1 MAQAASKRGGG
12 AMQQPQLRPPVV
24 SYDDE
29 PSSISLELFGYHGGV
44 VVDGDEADGAAA
56 LSLQLA
62 FDDDDNFK
70 QQGGGCGAGGDY
82 YSSWAGAY
90 GGSGGASSSSS
101 SSVLSFEQ
109 AGGSGGGGHHHHHL
123 GYGDDGCALWLDAA
137 AAGMVEHPVQQH
149 GSACRFGLVSPGSS
163 AGDDAGLHFQEL
175 GSVQPPA
182 KATNKRTRQDAEVQ
196 AAAAKKQCG
205 SGGGRK
211 SKAKAAPAPTKD
223 PQSVAAK
230 VRRERI
236 AEKLKVLQDL
246 VPNGTKVDL
255 VTMLE
260 KAITYVKFLQLQVK
274 VLAADEFWPAQG
286 GKAPELSQVK
296 DALDAILSSQQYPNK

>member
-1 MAQAASKRGGG
+1 MAQAASKRG
-12 AMQQPQLRPPVV
+12 AMQQPQLRPVV

-29 PSSISLELFGYHGGV
+29 PSSMSLELFGYHGGV

-56 LSLQLA
+56 LSLQIA
-62 FDDDDNFK
+62 FDDDNFK
-70 QQGGGCGAGGDY
+70 GGASAVGGDY
-82 YSSWAGAY
+82 YGSWADAGY

-109 AGGSGGGGHHHHHL
+109 AGGSGHHHHHL
-123 GYGDDGCALWLDAA
+123 GYCDDGCALWMDA
-137 AAGMVEHPVQQH
+137 AAGMVEHPAQQH

-163 AGDDAGLHFQEL
+163 AGDDASLHFQEL
-175 GSVQPPA
+175 VGTVQPPA
-182 KATNKRTRQDAEVQ
+182 KPTNKRTRQDGEAVQ
-196 AAAAKKQCG
+196 AAAAKKQYG
-205 SGGGRK
+205 GGGGRK

>member
-1 MAQAASKRGGG
+1 MAAQAASKRG
-12 AMQQPQLRPPVV
+12 AMQQPQLRPVV
-24 SYDDE
+24 MYDDE
-29 PSSISLELFGYHGGV
+29 PSSMSLELFGYHGGG
-44 VVDGDEADGAAA
+44 VVDGDEADGAA

-62 FDDDDNFK
+62 FDDDNFK
-70 QQGGGCGAGGDY
+70 HGGAGGDY
-82 YSSWAGAY
+82 YGSWAGAY

-109 AGGSGGGGHHHHHL
+109 AGSGQHHL
-123 GYGDDGCALWLDAA
+123 AYGDDGCALWMDAA
-137 AAGMVEHPVQQH
+137 AAGMVEHPPQQH

-175 GSVQPPA
+175 GSVQPLA
-182 KATNKRTRQDAEVQ
+182 KATNKRARPDGDVQ
-196 AAAAKKQCG
+196 AVAAKKQC
-205 SGGGRK
+205 GGGRK
-211 SKAKAAPAPTKD
+211 SKAKSAPAPTKD

>member
-1 MAQAASKRGGG
+1 MAQAAASKRG
-12 AMQQPQLRPPVV
+12 AMQQPQLRPVV
-24 SYDDE
+24 VYDDE
-29 PSSISLELFGYHGGV
+29 PSSMSLELFGYHGGV
-44 VVDGDEADGAAA
+44 VVDGDEGDGAA

-62 FDDDDNFK
+62 FDDDNFK
-70 QQGGGCGAGGDY
+70 HGGAGGDY
-82 YSSWAGAY
+82 YGSWAGAY

-109 AGGSGGGGHHHHHL
+109 AGSSHHHL
-123 GYGDDGCALWLDAA
+123 GYGDDGSALWMDAA
-137 AAGMVEHPVQQH
+137 AAGMIEHPAQQH
-149 GSACRFGLVSPGSS
+149 GSACRFGLVSPGRS
-163 AGDDAGLHFQEL
+163 AGDDASLHFQEL

-182 KATNKRTRQDAEVQ
+182 KPTNKRARQDGEVQ
-196 AAAAKKQCG
+196 AAAGKKQCAG

>member
-1 MAQAASKRGGG
+1 MAQAASKRS
-12 AMQQPQLRPPVV
+12 AMQPQLRPVI
-24 SYDDE
+24 YDDE
-29 PSSISLELFGYHGGV
+29 PSSMSLELFGYHGV
-44 VVDGDEADGAAA
+44 VVDGDEGDGSAAA

-62 FDDDDNFK
+62 FDDDNFK
-70 QQGGGCGAGGDY
+70 GASASDY

-90 GGSGGASSSSS
+90 GASGASSSSS

-109 AGGSGGGGHHHHHL
+109 AGSGEHHHL
-123 GYGDDGCALWLDAA
+123 PYGDDGCALWIDA
-137 AAGMVEHPVQQH
+137 AAGMVEHPAQQQH
-149 GSACRFGLVSPGSS
+149 GSAACRFGLVSPGSS
-163 AGDDAGLHFQEL
+163 ADNDDAGLRIQEL
-175 GSVQPPA
+175 VGSVQPPA
-182 KATNKRTRQDAEVQ
+182 KATNKRARPDCEVQ

-205 SGGGRK
+205 GARK

-296 DALDAILSSQQYPNK
+296 DALDAILSSQQ

>member
-1 MAQAASKRGGG
+1 MHPQ
-12 AMQQPQLRPPVV
+12 QLRPPPVMT

-29 PSSISLELFGYHGGV
+29 PSSMSLELFGYHGGGV
-44 VVDGDEADGAAA
+44 VVDGDDADGAAA
-56 LSLQLA
+56 LSLHL
-62 FDDDDNFK
+62 
-70 QQGGGCGAGGDY
+70 GAAASAGDY
-82 YSSWAGAY
+82 YGATWAAY

-101 SSVLSFEQ
+101 SSVLSFEH
-109 AGGSGGGGHHHHHL
+109 AGNGGHHHHHL
-123 GYGDDGCALWLDAA
+123 SYGDDGCALWMDATA
-137 AAGMVEHPVQQH
+137 GGMVVDHPPAQQH
-149 GSACRFGLVSPGSS
+149 GSAAACRFGLLSPGSS
-163 AGDDAGLHFQEL
+163 ADGDDAAGLHIQNL
-175 GSVQPPA
+175 SSVQMPT
-182 KATNKRTRQDAEVQ
+182 KATNKRARLDGEVQ
-196 AAAAKKQCG
+196 AAAAKKQC
-205 SGGGRK
+205 GGRK

-230 VRRERI
+230 VRREKI

-296 DALDAILSSQQYPNK
+296 DALDAILSSQQFPKNEAKCTRFSLF

>member
-1 MAQAASKRGGG
+1 MAQASKRSS
-12 AMQQPQLRPPVV
+12 AMQPQPQLRPVV
-24 SYDDE
+24 YDDE
-29 PSSISLELFGYHGGV
+29 PSSMSLELFGYHGGV
-44 VVDGDEADGAAA
+44 VVDGDEGDGSA

-62 FDDDDNFK
+62 FDDDSFK
-70 QQGGGCGAGGDY
+70 HGAYG
-82 YSSWAGAY
+82 SWAAGAY

-109 AGGSGGGGHHHHHL
+109 AGSGGGGGHHHHL
-123 GYGDDGCALWLDAA
+123 GYGDDGCVLWMDATAAA
-137 AAGMVEHPVQQH
+137 AAGMVEHPAHQQH

-182 KATNKRTRQDAEVQ
+182 KPTNKRARQDGEVQ

-205 SGGGRK
+205 GGGGRK

-296 DALDAILSSQQYPNK
+296 DALDAILSSQRYPNK

>member
-1 MAQAASKRGGG
+1 M
-12 AMQQPQLRPPVV
+12 QPQLRPVV
-24 SYDDE
+24 VYDDE
-29 PSSISLELFGYHGGV
+29 PSSMSLELFGYHGGV
-44 VVDGDEADGAAA
+44 VVDGDEGDGAA

-62 FDDDDNFK
+62 FDDDNFK
-70 QQGGGCGAGGDY
+70 QAGGCGAGDY
-82 YSSWAGAY
+82 YGSWAGAY

-109 AGGSGGGGHHHHHL
+109 AGSGHHHL
-123 GYGDDGCALWLDAA
+123 GYGDDGSALWMDAA
-137 AAGMVEHPVQQH
+137 AGGLVEHPAQQH

-163 AGDDAGLHFQEL
+163 AGDDASLHFQEL

-182 KATNKRTRQDAEVQ
+182 KPTNKRARQDGEVQ

>member
-1 MAQAASKRGGG
+1 MAQASKRSS
-12 AMQQPQLRPPVV
+12 AMQPQLRPVV
-24 SYDDE
+24 YNDE
-29 PSSISLELFGYHGGV
+29 PSSMSLELFGYHGGV
-44 VVDGDEADGAAA
+44 VVDGDEGDGSV

-62 FDDDDNFK
+62 FDDDNFK
-70 QQGGGCGAGGDY
+70 HGAAGDY
-82 YSSWAGAY
+82 YGSWA
-90 GGSGGASSSSS
+90 GASSSSS

-109 AGGSGGGGHHHHHL
+109 AAGGGGHHHL
-123 GYGDDGCALWLDAA
+123 AYGDDGVCALWMDAA
-137 AAGMVEHPVQQH
+137 AAGMVEHPAQQH

-182 KATNKRTRQDAEVQ
+182 KPTNKRARQDGEVQ
-196 AAAAKKQCG
+196 AAAAKKQC
-205 SGGGRK
+205 GGGRK

-296 DALDAILSSQQYPNK
+296 DTLDAILSSQRYPNK

>member
-1 MAQAASKRGGG
+1 MAQASKRSS
-12 AMQQPQLRPPVV
+12 AMQLQLRPVM
-24 SYDDE
+24 YDEE
-29 PSSISLELFGYHGGV
+29 PSSMSLELFGYHGGV
-44 VVDGDEADGAAA
+44 VVDGDEGEGSAAAA

-62 FDDDDNFK
+62 FDDDSFK
-70 QQGGGCGAGGDY
+70 HGASAGGDY
-82 YSSWAGAY
+82 YGSWAGY
-90 GGSGGASSSSS
+90 GGSGASSSSS

-109 AGGSGGGGHHHHHL
+109 AGSGGHHHHHL
-123 GYGDDGCALWLDAA
+123 GYGDDGCALWMDAA
-137 AAGMVEHPVQQH
+137 AAGMVEHPPPQN

-163 AGDDAGLHFQEL
+163 ADDDAGGLRIQDL
-175 GSVQPPA
+175 SSVQPPA
-182 KATNKRTRQDAEVQ
+182 KATNKRVRPDGEVH

-205 SGGGRK
+205 GGGGRK

-296 DALDAILSSQQYPNK
+296 DALDAILSSQQYPHK